1 MGEYEVGKKYS
12 VIFTGKIIDG
22 LDVNLVK
29 SNLSAKLKISN
40 EKIEALFAKAPRV
53 LKKYETFEESVR
65 LITLIKSCGAIA
77 EIKEKKN
84 KTVNLEKKIDNK
96 KESLPESAY
105 QKTREHEEKGDKAK
119 KGKKKARQQSVIV
132 SMIISVLILSVI
144 IWVAWGYLFGEPDK
158 TNYPNSIEDATII
171 AKGFFG
177 GKRDEKLL
185 FGFDF
190 DGKGNYQM
198 YGANIVDDDWGQPKD
213 PGKYVI
219 NSAKYPD
226 TGTQYYYIKFEKSYR
241 PHIIIN
247 TRDSFTYGEYVL
259 YRDFFPF
266 SK

>member
-1 MGEYEVGKKYS
+1 MGKKYS

-22 LDVNLVK
+22 LDINLVK

-40 EKIEALFAKAPRV
+40 EKVESLFINAPRV

-65 LITLIKSCGAIA
+65 LITLLKSCGAIA
-77 EIKEKKN
+77 EIEEKKN
-84 KTVNLEKKIDNK
+84 KKINPNKNIDNK
-96 KESLPESAY
+96 KESFLKSAN
-105 QKTREHEEKGDKAK
+105 QKNREREEKVVKAK
-119 KGKKKARQQSVIV
+119 KGKKKPQQQSVIV
-132 SMIISVLILSVI
+132 AMTISVLILSVI
-144 IWVAWGYLFGEPDK
+144 IWVVWGDLVGEPEK
-158 TNYPNSIEDATII
+158 TNYPNSMDDATEI

-190 DGKGNYQM
+190 DGKGNYKM

-213 PGKYVI
+213 PGKYAI

-226 TGTQYYYIKFEKSYR
+226 TGTQYYYIKFENSYR

-247 TRDSFTYGEYVL
+247 TKDSFTYGEYVL

-266 SK
+266 PE